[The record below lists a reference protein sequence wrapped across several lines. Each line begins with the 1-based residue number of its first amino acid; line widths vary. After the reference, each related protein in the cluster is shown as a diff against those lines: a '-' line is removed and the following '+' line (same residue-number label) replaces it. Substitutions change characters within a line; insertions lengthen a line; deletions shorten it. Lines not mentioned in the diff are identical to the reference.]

1 MQVEA
6 FDGLTGRWLAHVPVS
21 SCTWTQTISGEG
33 GMDATVPAGVRLPG
47 HAVQPWHAV
56 WAVADGTRVLHA
68 GWLTRVKRTVDGSLQ
83 ATIGDGWTIW
93 GKRLVLNHALDA
105 SWRDGQVL
113 IDEDNPPGGWL
124 LRLRGTYSDIARGLV
139 AESLKWGSLPYDLPP
154 VQGGSAHE
162 RSYQCWDMATVADRL
177 SDLTDLEDGP
187 EIRFDPR
194 LTDDGRIRWLL
205 RVGTPEIV
213 DHEWTWHPLA
223 RGQKVTI
230 GDMDRDGAD
239 MTGQCW
245 AVGGKQDDV
254 VLMCRRTG
262 GTLTDQGWP
271 PAPDGQHVAQQRQ
284 RPCDPAILRV
294 RRRGLRRRHA
304 GRHRPHRARLEH
316 RQARRPR
323 ARHPRPHAARPQDHR
338 RRRRHRH
345 RPPRPAGKDHQK
357 GKPMKWKSGTLDDAK
372 VNASRRRLQNRRAKE
387 ANTANG
393 SSLYQTTNK
402 VRAFEGD
409 LPAVDE
415 KATQAR
421 ETAERA
427 LEEAGSAVGMVS
439 SLDGRVSAAEGV
451 LVEHGEALDDL
462 AGRVGDVEV
471 DVDVIQNQ
479 TLQTIGVNL
488 QTLFNRTDQLLERVQ
503 ALEDRGS
510 VGA

>member
-1 MQVEA
+1 
-6 FDGLTGRWLAHVPVS
+6 
-21 SCTWTQTISGEG
+21 
-33 GMDATVPAGVRLPG
+33 
-47 HAVQPWHAV
+47 
-56 WAVADGTRVLHA
+56 
-68 GWLTRVKRTVDGSLQ
+68 
-83 ATIGDGWTIW
+83 
-93 GKRLVLNHALDA
+93 
-105 SWRDGQVL
+105 
-113 IDEDNPPGGWL
+113 
-124 LRLRGTYSDIARGLV
+124 
-139 AESLKWGSLPYDLPP
+139 
-154 VQGGSAHE
+154 
-162 RSYQCWDMATVADRL
+162 
-177 SDLTDLEDGP
+177 
-187 EIRFDPR
+187 
-194 LTDDGRIRWLL
+194 
-205 RVGTPEIV
+205 
-213 DHEWTWHPLA
+213 
-223 RGQKVTI
+223 
-230 GDMDRDGAD
+230 
-239 MTGQCW
+239 
-245 AVGGKQDDV
+245 
-254 VLMCRRTG
+254 
-262 GTLTDQGWP
+262 
-271 PAPDGQHVAQQRQ
+271 
-284 RPCDPAILRV
+284 
-294 RRRGLRRRHA
+294 
-304 GRHRPHRARLEH
+304 
-316 RQARRPR
+316 
-323 ARHPRPHAARPQDHR
+323 
-338 RRRRHRH
+338 
-345 RPPRPAGKDHQK
+345 
-357 GKPMKWKSGTLDDAK
+357 MKWKSGTLDDAK